1 MSRTLT
7 AAFAAAATAALLLV
21 GAAPAGAT
29 STGSPA
35 DFPGLDDRGN
45 APAADSPTEATALD
59 AWAPTIERL
68 GGVDRYDT
76 ALKISAQFPADV
88 PRVFIA
94 TGTNFPDAL
103 GASGIAGAIGS
114 PLLLVDPSYV
124 PTGVADE
131 IARLNPE
138 EIVIVG
144 GTNAV
149 STSVENALSQIAP
162 VARLAG
168 SDRYDTNRKTVS
180 YLFGPGLNQADVALI
195 ATGRNYPDALAASAA
210 SGTYGWPV
218 VLVDGE
224 AGATDAATKTLLSN
238 TGVGDGADDGTIVVG
253 GTAVVSP
260 GIASE
265 LAGLYP
271 NFLRLSGADRYGTSF
286 AVNDAFFGT
295 DYDTAFLAVGT
306 GFADA
311 LAGGPLAASADAAYG
326 GPLYL
331 VQQNCVP
338 ADVKAALEVAQPARI
353 VLLGG
358 TAVLGTGV
366 ADLTVC

>member
-7 AAFAAAATAALLLV
+7 AALAAAATAALLLA
-21 GAAPAGAT
+21 GAAPAGAAP
-29 STGSPA
+29 TGSAA
-35 DFPGLDDRGN
+35 DFPGLGDRGT
-45 APAADSPTEATALD
+45 APSADAPTEV
-59 AWAPTIERL
+59 APLAGWVPTVERL

-114 PLLLVDPSYV
+114 PLLLVDPSFV
-124 PTGVADE
+124 PAGVADE
-131 IARLNPE
+131 ITRLNPE

-149 STSVENALSQIAP
+149 STAVENTLGQIAP
-162 VARLAG
+162 VSRLAG
-168 SDRYDTNRKTVS
+168 SDRYDTNRQTVS
-180 YLFGPGLNQADVALI
+180 YLFSPGVNQADVAII

-210 SGTYGWPV
+210 SGNYGWPV
-218 VLVDGE
+218 VLVDGQ
-224 AGATDAATKTLLSN
+224 AGATDSDTKALLTN
-238 TGVGDGADDGTIVVG
+238 TGVGDGAGDGTVVVG
-253 GTAVVSP
+253 GTEVVSP

-265 LAGLYP
+265 LSGLYP

-286 AVNDAFFGT
+286 AVNDAFFAT

-311 LAGGPLAASADAAYG
+311 LAGGPLAANADERWG

-338 ADVKAALEVAQPARI
+338 ADVKAALEAAQPARI

-358 TAVLGTGV
+358 TAVLGAGV
-366 ADLTVC
+366 ENLTSC